1 MQNASEF
8 LQSFH
13 LICAFKVYILSISYL
28 FLAALCLCSGCGLSV
43 TVARAGYSLGV
54 MHSIVIAVASLV
66 AEQRLEDARA
76 QLLRHTELVAPKHV
90 RSSQI
95 GDQTHVFC
103 TGKGILY
110 H

>member
-1 MQNASEF
+1 MQIEGHSSKTLF
-8 LQSFH
+8 
-13 LICAFKVYILSISYL
+13 ISLLLDL
-28 FLAALCLCSGCGLSV
+28 FLSALSLHCCTDFSLA
-43 TVARAGYSLGV
+43 VARAGYSLGV